1 MSREKREALKGRKVI
16 MWNRVSTVGQEGTLE
31 EQEKANLE
39 MLRALGF
46 KGKPSVYSEQGSG
59 TDLHLEQRDLAI
71 KEAMASK
78 KPVVMVMRDIQ
89 RFTRSPYH
97 LGVLYNPMFEKE
109 IPIISLLEPLV
120 LGTAKVPNPASD
132 LLAPI
137 LVAAGG
143 SEVSLRK
150 QQTRKGMKESRK
162 KGVTGGG
169 NLELHANEMLSP
181 FRELGRLVGVN
192 ATEAGRRL
200 GKSKGWVDRQRAKQ
214 AKMTPHLLEKWLT
227 SIDLLRVMERKHG
240 NGIGKRATVRMR
252 AVRRMT
258 GGFLFNPAEFPAVTQ
273 EMIDEY
279 YTNFHA
285 YKPRKQ
291 QR

>member
-1 MSREKREALKGRKVI
+1 MSLEKREALKGRKVI

-46 KGKPSVYSEQGSG
+46 KGKPSVYSQQGSG

-78 KPVVMVMRDIQ
+78 KPVVMVVRDIQ

-120 LGTAKVPNPASD
+120 LGTAKVPNPSSD

-150 QQTRKGMKESRK
+150 QQTRKGMAESRK

-169 NLELHANEMLSP
+169 NLELHANESLSP
-181 FRELGRLVGVN
+181 FRELGRMEGIN
-192 ATEAGRRL
+192 PTEAGRRL
-200 GKSKGWVDRQRAKQ
+200 GLSKGWVDRHRAKQ
-214 AKMTPHLLEKWLT
+214 AKMTPHLLAKWLD
-227 SIDLLRVMERKHG
+227 SIDLIRAMERKHG

-258 GGFLFNPAEFPAVTQ
+258 GGFIFNPAEFPAVTQ

-285 YKPRKQ
+285 YKPRKHA
-291 QR
+291 